1 MLASLVSCLWLSF
14 DPNLEGFSH
23 HRLLNALNSI
33 IGSSPPTLSLK
44 RLIESVAHSDAT
56 VLIIGES
63 GTGKELVAKSLH
75 DCSPR
80 AEKNLVPVNCGA
92 IPRELIESELFG
104 HKRGSFTG
112 AVADRVGRFELAHG
126 GTLFLDEIGDLA
138 LDMQVKLLRAIQER
152 VVEPVGGGKPVKVD
166 VRVVA
171 ATHKDLEQEVEA
183 GRFREDLYYR
193 LNVLPLTTP
202 PLRDRRE
209 DIPALVRH
217 FSKLHAS
224 KGLPPIEP
232 TPALIEALMGY
243 QWPGNIRELSNL
255 MARFSALFAGRKVCL
270 GDIPREMLPKGLR
283 NAPGVQDISVPRSP
297 PAAAAKAATAAPTRP
312 AAASAVDEQDALLGI
327 TTPAEPIVAG
337 TSRPLVA
344 PGDYNPVE
352 DLISLAQGAP
362 LVVLDGVPLKKR
374 LTDIERALIEQA
386 LEQADGNVSKTARLL
401 SVQRTTLIE
410 KINKYDL
417 KCRPEADAAGADAP

>member
-1 MLASLVSCLWLSF
+1 MASLVSCLWLSF
-14 DPNLEGFSH
+14 DPNPEGFS
-23 HRLLNALNSI
+23 RLKRLNALNSI
-33 IGSSPPTLSLK
+33 IGTSPPTLSLK

-75 DCSPR
+75 DCSAR
-80 AEKNLVPVNCGA
+80 AQKNLVPVNCGA

-112 AVADRVGRFELAHG
+112 AVADRMGRFELAHG

-152 VVEPVGGGKPVKVD
+152 VVEPVGGGKPIKVD

-171 ATHKDLEQEVEA
+171 ATHKDLEEEVEA

-202 PLRDRRE
+202 PLRERRE
-209 DIPALVRH
+209 DVPMLSRH
-217 FSKLHAS
+217 FATLHAS
-224 KGLPPIEP
+224 NGHRPIEP
-232 TPALIEALMGY
+232 SPALLEEFMAY
-243 QWPGNIRELSNL
+243 HWPGNIRELSNVI
-255 MARFSALFAGRKVCL
+255 ARFSALFAGRKVCY
-270 GDIPREMLPKGLR
+270 GDIPQDMLPRGLR
-283 NAPGVQDISVPRSP
+283 DRTPKVTPN
-297 PAAAAKAATAAPTRP
+297 TAAPTP
-312 AAASAVDEQDALLGI
+312 EGAAALDQADAPMRGSSA
-327 TTPAEPIVAG
+327 PNPI
-337 TSRPLVA
+337 
-344 PGDYNPVE
+344 E
-352 DLISLAQGAP
+352 DLICLAQGSP

-374 LTDIERALIEQA
+374 LTDIERSLIEQA
-386 LEQADGNVSKTARLL
+386 LEQADGNVSKTARIL

-417 KCRPEADAAGADAP
+417 KCKPEVDAQDQVG

>member
-152 VVEPVGGGKPVKVD
+152 VVEPVGGGKPIKVD

-171 ATHKDLEQEVEA
+171 ATHKDLEHEVEA

-202 PLRDRRE
+202 PLRERRE
-209 DIPALVRH
+209 DIPALMRH

-283 NAPGVQDISVPRSP
+283 NAPGVQDISVPRSA
-297 PAAAAKAATAAPTRP
+297 PAVAPSAARAATAP
-312 AAASAVDEQDALLGI
+312 AVDEQEALLGI
-327 TTPAEPIVAG
+327 TAPAEPIVA
-337 TSRPLVA
+337 SPPRPLVA

-352 DLISLAQGAP
+352 DLISLAQGTP

-417 KCRPEADAAGADAP
+417 KCRPEADATGADAP

>member
-14 DPNLEGFSH
+14 DPNLEGFSR

-152 VVEPVGGGKPVKVD
+152 VVEPVGGGKPIKVD

-202 PLRDRRE
+202 PLRERRE
-209 DIPALVRH
+209 DVPALVRH
-217 FSKLHAS
+217 FAKLHAS
-224 KGLPPIEP
+224 RGQPPIEP
-232 TPALIEALMGY
+232 TPALIQALMGY

-283 NAPGVQDISVPRSP
+283 NAPGVQDSATARATQP
-297 PAAAAKAATAAPTRP
+297 PAAQPP
-312 AAASAVDEQDALLGI
+312 AAQPPDEQDALLDI
-327 TTPAEPIVAG
+327 TAPAEPIVASP
-337 TSRPLVA
+337 SRPLLA

-352 DLISLAQGAP
+352 DLIALAQGAP

-417 KCRPEADAAGADAP
+417 KCRPEADAAGIEAP

>member
-1 MLASLVSCLWLSF
+1 
-14 DPNLEGFSH
+14 
-23 HRLLNALNSI
+23 LNALNSI

-152 VVEPVGGGKPVKVD
+152 VVEPVGGGKPIKVD

-202 PLRDRRE
+202 PLRERRE
-209 DIPALVRH
+209 DVPALVRH
-217 FSKLHAS
+217 FAKLHAS

-232 TPALIEALMGY
+232 TPALIQALMGY

-283 NAPGVQDISVPRSP
+283 NAPGVQDISVPRSA
-297 PAAAAKAATAAPTRP
+297 PAAAPAVTRT
-312 AAASAVDEQDALLGI
+312 AAASATDEQDALLGI

-337 TSRPLVA
+337 ASRPLVT

-352 DLISLAQGAP
+352 DLIALAQGAP

-417 KCRPEADAAGADAP
+417 KCRPEADATGTDAS

>member
-1 MLASLVSCLWLSF
+1 MASLVSCLWLSF
-14 DPNLEGFSH
+14 DPNPEGFS
-23 HRLLNALNSI
+23 RLKRLNALNSI
-33 IGSSPPTLSLK
+33 IGTSPPTLSLK

-75 DCSPR
+75 DCSAR
-80 AEKNLVPVNCGA
+80 AQKNLVPVNCGA

-112 AVADRVGRFELAHG
+112 AVADRMGRFELAHG

-152 VVEPVGGGKPVKVD
+152 VVEPVGGGKPIKVD

-171 ATHKDLEQEVEA
+171 ATHKDLEEEVEA

-202 PLRDRRE
+202 PLRERRE
-209 DIPALVRH
+209 DVPMLSRH
-217 FSKLHAS
+217 FATLHAS
-224 KGLPPIEP
+224 NGHRPIEP
-232 TPALIEALMGY
+232 SPALLEEFMAY
-243 QWPGNIRELSNL
+243 HWPGNIRELSNVI
-255 MARFSALFAGRKVCL
+255 ARFSALFAGRKVCYR
-270 GDIPREMLPKGLR
+270 DIPQDMLPRGLR
-283 NAPGVQDISVPRSP
+283 DRTPKATPKASP
-297 PAAAAKAATAAPTRP
+297 STAAPTP
-312 AAASAVDEQDALLGI
+312 EGAAALDQADAIMMASSA
-327 TTPAEPIVAG
+327 PNPI
-337 TSRPLVA
+337 
-344 PGDYNPVE
+344 E
-352 DLISLAQGAP
+352 DLICLAQGSP

-374 LTDIERALIEQA
+374 LTDIERSLIEQA
-386 LEQADGNVSKTARLL
+386 LEQADGNVSKTARIL

-417 KCRPEADAAGADAP
+417 KCKPEVDAQDQAG

>member
-152 VVEPVGGGKPVKVD
+152 VVEPVGGGKPIKVD

-202 PLRDRRE
+202 PLRERRE
-209 DIPALVRH
+209 DIPALMRH

-224 KGLPPIEP
+224 RGLPPIEP

-283 NAPGVQDISVPRSP
+283 NAPGVQDISLPRSAP
-297 PAAAAKAATAAPTRP
+297 AATAAP
-312 AAASAVDEQDALLGI
+312 AAARSAAVAAADEQDALLDI
-327 TTPAEPIVAG
+327 TASAETIVAS
-337 TSRPLVA
+337 TARPLVA

-352 DLISLAQGAP
+352 DLISLAQGTP

-417 KCRPEADAAGADAP
+417 KCRPEADATGTDAS

>member
-1 MLASLVSCLWLSF
+1 MASLVSCLWLSF
-14 DPNLEGFSH
+14 DPNPEGFS
-23 HRLLNALNSI
+23 RLKRLNALNSI
-33 IGSSPPTLSLK
+33 IGTSPPTLSLK

-75 DCSPR
+75 DCSAR
-80 AEKNLVPVNCGA
+80 AQKNLVPVNCGA

-112 AVADRVGRFELAHG
+112 AVADRMGRFELAHG

-152 VVEPVGGGKPVKVD
+152 VVEPVGGGKPIKVD

-171 ATHKDLEQEVEA
+171 ATHKDLEEEVEA

-202 PLRDRRE
+202 PLRERRE
-209 DIPALVRH
+209 DVPMLSRH
-217 FSKLHAS
+217 FATLHAS
-224 KGLPPIEP
+224 NGHRPIEP
-232 TPALIEALMGY
+232 SPALLEEFMAY
-243 QWPGNIRELSNL
+243 HWPGNIRELSNVI
-255 MARFSALFAGRKVCL
+255 ARFSALFAGRKVCYR
-270 GDIPREMLPKGLR
+270 DIPQDMLPRGLR
-283 NAPGVQDISVPRSP
+283 DRTP
-297 PAAAAKAATAAPTRP
+297 KANPKATPNTAAPTPEGATALTHADQADQADATMRVS
-312 AAASAVDEQDALLGI
+312 SA
-327 TTPAEPIVAG
+327 PNPI
-337 TSRPLVA
+337 
-344 PGDYNPVE
+344 E
-352 DLISLAQGAP
+352 DLICLAQGSP

-374 LTDIERALIEQA
+374 LTDIERSLIEQA
-386 LEQADGNVSKTARLL
+386 LEQADGNVSKTARIL

-417 KCRPEADAAGADAP
+417 KCKPEVDAQDQAG

>member
-152 VVEPVGGGKPVKVD
+152 VVEPVGGGKPIKVD

-171 ATHKDLEQEVEA
+171 ATHRDLEHEVEA

-202 PLRDRRE
+202 PLRERRE
-209 DIPALVRH
+209 DIPALMRH

-224 KGLPPIEP
+224 RGLPPIEP

-283 NAPGVQDISVPRSP
+283 NAPGVQDISLPRSAP
-297 PAAAAKAATAAPTRP
+297 AATAAPAAARS
-312 AAASAVDEQDALLGI
+312 AAASAADEHDPLLGI
-327 TTPAEPIVAG
+327 TAPAETIVAS
-337 TSRPLVA
+337 TARPLVA

-352 DLISLAQGAP
+352 DLISLAQGTP

-417 KCRPEADAAGADAP
+417 KCRPEADATGTDAS

>member
-1 MLASLVSCLWLSF
+1 M
-14 DPNLEGFSH
+14 
-23 HRLLNALNSI
+23 NALNSI
-33 IGSSPPTLSLK
+33 IGTSPPTLSLK

-75 DCSPR
+75 DCSAR
-80 AEKNLVPVNCGA
+80 AQKNLVPVNCGA

-112 AVADRVGRFELAHG
+112 AVADRMGRFELAHG

-152 VVEPVGGGKPVKVD
+152 VVEPVGGGKPIKVD

-171 ATHKDLEQEVEA
+171 ATHKDLEEEVEA

-202 PLRDRRE
+202 PLRERRE
-209 DIPALVRH
+209 DVPMLSRH
-217 FSKLHAS
+217 FATLHAS
-224 KGLPPIEP
+224 NGHRPIEP
-232 TPALIEALMGY
+232 SPALLEEFMAY
-243 QWPGNIRELSNL
+243 HWPGNIRELSNVI
-255 MARFSALFAGRKVCL
+255 ARFSALFAGRKVCYR
-270 GDIPREMLPKGLR
+270 DIPQDMLPRGLR
-283 NAPGVQDISVPRSP
+283 DRTPKATPKASP
-297 PAAAAKAATAAPTRP
+297 NTAAPTP
-312 AAASAVDEQDALLGI
+312 EGAAALTQADDITRVSSA
-327 TTPAEPIVAG
+327 PNPI
-337 TSRPLVA
+337 
-344 PGDYNPVE
+344 E
-352 DLISLAQGAP
+352 DLICLAQGSP

-374 LTDIERALIEQA
+374 LTDIERSLIEQA
-386 LEQADGNVSKTARLL
+386 LEQADGNVSKTARIL

-417 KCRPEADAAGADAP
+417 KCKPEVDAQDQAG

>member
-152 VVEPVGGGKPVKVD
+152 VVEPVGGGKPIKVD

-171 ATHKDLEQEVEA
+171 ATHRDLEHEVEA

-202 PLRDRRE
+202 HLRERRE
-209 DIPALVRH
+209 DIPALMRH

-224 KGLPPIEP
+224 RGLPPIEP

-283 NAPGVQDISVPRSP
+283 NAPGVQDISLPRSAP
-297 PAAAAKAATAAPTRP
+297 AATAAPAAARS
-312 AAASAVDEQDALLGI
+312 AAASAADEHDALLGI
-327 TTPAEPIVAG
+327 TAPAETIVAS
-337 TSRPLVA
+337 TARPLVA

-352 DLISLAQGAP
+352 DLISLAQGTP

-417 KCRPEADAAGADAP
+417 KCRPEADATGTDAS

>member
-1 MLASLVSCLWLSF
+1 MVLASLVSCLWLSF
-14 DPNLEGFSH
+14 DPNLEGFSR

-63 GTGKELVAKSLH
+63 GTGKELVAESLH
-75 DCSPR
+75 GCSPR
-80 AEKNLVPVNCGA
+80 AENNLVPVNCGA

-152 VVEPVGGGKPVKVD
+152 VVKPVGGGKPIKVD

-202 PLRDRRE
+202 PLRERRE
-209 DIPALVRH
+209 DVPALVRH
-217 FSKLHAS
+217 FAKLHAS
-224 KGLPPIEP
+224 RGQPPIEP
-232 TPALIEALMGY
+232 TPALIQALMGY

-283 NAPGVQDISVPRSP
+283 NAPGVQDSATARATQP
-297 PAAAAKAATAAPTRP
+297 PAAQPP
-312 AAASAVDEQDALLGI
+312 DEQDALLDI
-327 TTPAEPIVAG
+327 ITPAEPIVASP
-337 TSRPLVA
+337 SRPLLA

-352 DLISLAQGAP
+352 DLIALAQGAP

-417 KCRPEADAAGADAP
+417 KCRPEADAAGIEAP

>member
-14 DPNLEGFSH
+14 DPNLEGFSR

-63 GTGKELVAKSLH
+63 GTGKELVAESLH
-75 DCSPR
+75 GCSPR

-152 VVEPVGGGKPVKVD
+152 VVEPVGGGKPIKVD

-202 PLRDRRE
+202 PLRERRE
-209 DIPALVRH
+209 DIPALMRH

-224 KGLPPIEP
+224 RGLPPIEP

-283 NAPGVQDISVPRSP
+283 NAPGVQDISLPRSAP
-297 PAAAAKAATAAPTRP
+297 AATAAP
-312 AAASAVDEQDALLGI
+312 AAARSAAVAAADEQDALLDI
-327 TTPAEPIVAG
+327 TASAETIVAS
-337 TSRPLVA
+337 TARPLVA

-352 DLISLAQGAP
+352 DLISLAQGTP

-417 KCRPEADAAGADAP
+417 KCRPEADATGTDAS